1 MSAASTTS
9 GSHSGGS
16 SISPGQF
23 IPSKSLRTLYSV
35 AIFLGVT
42 LLALGLFKD
51 RDRTWH
57 AYLTAFMYWTNLALG
72 GLFFSAIQH
81 VTKAG
86 WSVNVRRIAESF
98 TAFLPI
104 AAVGAVGLL
113 LGSKN
118 LYIWLD
124 EKTVAGDAILSGKS
138 AYLNGTFFVI
148 RVVVFFGL
156 WLFFSRMIIGN
167 SLKQD
172 QDGDSKW
179 TLRNVPTSIAF
190 LLVFALSYSLFSVD
204 TLMSLQPHWFSTIW
218 GVYNFAGLFQ
228 SFLAMFII
236 FVVYAM
242 KKGWLRGLVS
252 EDHLHDLGKF
262 LKAFTVFMAYIGF
275 SQFLLIWYANLP
287 EETIFYLARS
297 NGWWMAITFSLLI
310 LKFAVPF
317 LLLLPRWAK
326 RTPNHLVMVSC
337 IVLVMQ
343 YVDIH
348 WMVYPN
354 LDAYTPLFGWQEIG
368 TFALFGGLFL
378 WSVTSFLSK
387 NKLVPVRDPRIDESM
402 HHHVVY

>member
-1 MSAASTTS
+1 MAASASTS
-9 GSHSGGS
+9 AVN
-16 SISPGQF
+16 PGHF
-23 IPSKSLRTLYSV
+23 VAGKGLKTVYSV
-35 AIFLGVT
+35 AIFVGLV
-42 LLALGLFKD
+42 LFALALFKD
-51 RDRTWH
+51 GDRAWH
-57 AYLTAFMYWTNLALG
+57 GFLTSFMYWTDLALG
-72 GLFFSAIQH
+72 GLFFVAVQH

-86 WSVNVRRIAESF
+86 WSVNIRRIAESF

-104 AAVGAVGLL
+104 AAAAALAL
-113 LGSKN
+113 FFFGSKH
-118 LYIWLD
+118 LYIWMD
-124 EKTVAGDAILSGKS
+124 ADIVKNDAILQGKS
-138 AYLNGTFFVI
+138 AYLNPTFFII
-148 RVVVFFGL
+148 RLVVFFGL
-156 WLFFSRMIIGN
+156 WLIFSKKIVGN

-172 QDGDSKW
+172 VDGDSKW
-179 TLRNVPTSIAF
+179 TLQNVPLSVAF
-190 LLVFALSYSLFSVD
+190 LVLFALSYSLFSVD

-218 GVYNFAGLFQ
+218 GVYNFSGLFQ
-228 SFLAMFII
+228 SFLAMLII

-242 KKGWLRGLVS
+242 KKGWLRGLVG

-262 LKAFTVFMAYIGF
+262 LKGFTVFMAYIGF

-337 IVLVMQ
+337 LILVMQ

-354 LDAYTPLFGWQEIG
+354 LDAFTPKFSWQEIG
-368 TFALFGGLFL
+368 SFALLGGLFV
-378 WSVTSFLSK
+378 WSTTNFLTK
-387 NKLVPVRDPRIDESM
+387 NKLVPIKDPRIEESI
-402 HHHVVY
+402 HHHVTY